1 MTQNNLQQ
9 PLVAA
14 LCEIKLFFQ
23 IVIVFDF
30 FSFLFYYFSAYG
42 AWPSGKA
49 TGFDPV
55 IRRFESFR
63 PSQPF

>member
-1 MTQNNLQQ
+1 MNR
-9 PLVAA
+9 
-14 LCEIKLFFQ
+14 
-23 IVIVFDF
+23 
-30 FSFLFYYFSAYG
+30 SG

-63 PSQPF
+63 PRSILMESKDWVTLYRIAFHCIQHENQTKS

>member
-1 MTQNNLQQ
+1 MST
-9 PLVAA
+9 
-14 LCEIKLFFQ
+14 LFKVFQ
-23 IVIVFDF
+23 FSEFFDF
-30 FSFLFYYFSAYG
+30 FDFLFYYSIAYG

-63 PSQPF
+63 PSPHSLLGGYEIFVQ

>member
-1 MTQNNLQQ
+1 M
-9 PLVAA
+9 
-14 LCEIKLFFQ
+14 F
-23 IVIVFDF
+23 FDF
-30 FSFLFYYFSAYG
+30 FPFLFYYSIAYG

-63 PSQPF
+63 PSRTNGSSLNNLGSIAKNPYSLLAN